1 MSKPLSLFSD
11 QVLAAARA
19 PASVKAPESGEFDHL
34 NPDGSKKHKQLA
46 ARRELLTGNTDNG
59 SSRTVYVAKQLLA
72 RDDNDG
78 IIDELPEPDG
88 NSSTVQY
95 LNELSMGQEQ
105 LNAKASKPPDQKPPQ
120 DAPAVE
126 ARKKSKQPAHNYET
140 EEGEAARRNGG
151 IHL

>member
-1 MSKPLSLFSD
+1 MYIQKLLFPDSHPPD
-11 QVLAAARA
+11 
-19 PASVKAPESGEFDHL
+19 EFRYL

-46 ARRELLTGNTDNG
+46 ARGELLTGNTDNG

-105 LNAKASKPPDQKPPQ
+105 LNAKVEKAKASKPPKESRAELLARTNYDNENK
-120 DAPAVE
+120 AVDW
-126 ARKKSKQPAHNYET
+126 T
-140 EEGEAARRNGG
+140 
-151 IHL
+151 LM